1 MTTNHHQPARLGY
14 SIKEACELTTL
25 SRSSIY
31 NHISAKR
38 LKVVHV
44 GGRTIIP
51 ADALHALLSNK
62 E

>member
-1 MTTNHHQPARLGY
+1 MTKTEKLGY
-14 SIKEACELTTL
+14 SIKEACQATSL

-31 NHISAKR
+31 NHIAAKR
-38 LKVVHV
+38 LTVVRV

-51 ADALHALLSNK
+51 AEALHALLSGG